1 MPLRPGPKSLAVIGG
16 VAICAAALAI
26 AGLWSKQSP
35 PSPPPRTEIAAV
47 APEAPP
53 PAPRNQPGRI
63 YAEPG
68 ETLDLSGVEK
78 VESLLSVPGRMEYG
92 ASIWNDRGVP
102 PGPLLVRVDR
112 EAQIISVFRGPHEI
126 GTAVILYGAPQK
138 PTPAGRYPI
147 LERKRAHR
155 SNLYDADMPFML
167 RLTGDGIAIH
177 ASNVREGRATHGCVG
192 LPDDFA
198 EKLFEA
204 ARVGDPVMII

>member
-35 PSPPPRTEIAAV
+35 PSAPPRTETAAV

-138 PTPAGRYPI
+138 PTPPGRYPI